1 MDSDRDGARRNEQ
14 AAQGGGRRAVA
25 EYAGKTAAMLRWRG
39 NDSSLFSFV
48 AEGSV
53 GMVPAE
59 VIALHE
65 PVLLIV
71 EDEILV
77 RVSVCDFL
85 RNAGFTVIEAGNA
98 REALAVLKV
107 RNDVALVMTDLHMSG
122 TMEGIELIR
131 EIRKTYPGIKV
142 VTASVHQS
150 SEPVEASVT
159 KPFSLERLLEVI
171 ESVLRR

>member
-1 MDSDRDGARRNEQ
+1 
-14 AAQGGGRRAVA
+14 
-25 EYAGKTAAMLRWRG
+25 
-39 NDSSLFSFV
+39 
-48 AEGSV
+48 
-53 GMVPAE
+53 MVPAE
-59 VIALHE
+59 VIALRE

-85 RNAGFTVIEAGNA
+85 RNAGFIVIEAGNA

-122 TMEGIELIR
+122 TMEGVELIR
-131 EIRKTYPGIKV
+131 EIRKTYPRIKV
-142 VTASVHQS
+142 ITASAYQN
-150 SEPVEASVT
+150 SEPVEATVT
-159 KPFSLERLLEVI
+159 KPFSLEGLLEVI